1 MYVSW
6 RLFDEVIIVV
16 NSFGQG
22 YVVDPD
28 NKKQLETAMRWAE
41 KSSDK
46 APEVIRTANKDFELS
61 LYDCAGHSSCG
72 GKLSFWNCKIEKDGK
87 SYIIGINTDSLLSL
101 MKHSTFVN
109 GKCQSKLFFA
119 KQAGNTCLIHT
130 GMQEY
135 GEAVKSIQLKKDL
148 STKKTKNWQ
157 VGKNYVTATCNDLYL
172 GEIYV
177 PIFTRESF
185 PSYDAGILDSLPEEV
200 RDCLFEC
207 KDHRLKQ
214 YSNRYA
220 HILKI
225 SVDKTY
231 KRKIKAMSY
240 DIPDF
245 VKATGVESEK
255 DLTWDKLFKVLKK
268 SMKDIRKDFVKFKKE
283 EESECFNWDFV
294 TEACYHNN
302 LFVDYCMAKDDDSQK
317 MPARQQGQIDIG
329 VGDNYN
335 EQVQELLDLS
345 KEVYLQ
351 LITKDGIDCGATL
364 RNISNLVRST
374 NGEITDLDIEIV
386 KAVFENIDKQVKDL
400 LKTKNQKSLFII
412 EHDDEEEYIYD
423 TEEARDHLIELLRK

>member
-1 MYVSW
+1 MSYVSW

-22 YVVDPD
+22 YVVDPA
-28 NKKQLETAMRWAE
+28 NKKQLDTAMRWAE
-41 KSSDK
+41 KHSTK

-61 LYDCAGHSSCG
+61 LYDCAEHSSCG

-109 GKCQSKLFFA
+109 GKCQNKLFFA

-135 GEAVKSIQLKKDL
+135 DEAVKSIKLKKDL

-177 PIFTRESF
+177 PIFTRESSS
-185 PSYDAGILDSLPEEV
+185 SYDAGIFDSLPEEV
-200 RDCLFEC
+200 RDYLFDNMDI
-207 KDHRLKQ
+207 KSIQ
-214 YSNRYA
+214 YYSRYA

-225 SVDKTY
+225 HVDKTY
-231 KRKIKAMSY
+231 KRKVKALTY
-240 DIPDF
+240 DMPDF

-255 DLTWDKLFKVLKK
+255 DLTWDKLFKTLKK
-268 SMKDIRKDFVKFKKE
+268 SMKDIRSYFAKLKE
-283 EESECFNWDFV
+283 EQNGRFNWDFV
-294 TEACYHNN
+294 TEACYRNN
-302 LFVDYCMAKDDDSQK
+302 VFIENCITRDDDSQK
-317 MPARQQGQIDIG
+317 MPARQQGQIDLG
-329 VGDNYN
+329 VGENYN
-335 EQVQELLDLS
+335 EQVQELLDTS

-351 LITKDGIDCGATL
+351 LIKDGIECGITL
-364 RNISNLVRST
+364 GNIGNLVRST
-374 NGEITDLDIEIV
+374 NGEITDLDIEII
-386 KAVFENIDKQVKDL
+386 KKVFEGIEKQVQEL
-400 LKTKNQKSLFII
+400 LEEKNQKSLFILV
-412 EHDDEEEYIYD
+412 HDEVEEYIYD
-423 TEEARDHLIELLRK
+423 TEEARDRLIEVLRK

>member
-1 MYVSW
+1 MSYVSW

-22 YVVDPD
+22 YVVDPA
-28 NKKQLETAMRWAE
+28 NKKQLDTAMRWAE
-41 KSSDK
+41 KHSDK

-61 LYDCAGHSSCG
+61 LYDCAGHSSQG

-135 GEAVKSIQLKKDL
+135 DEAVKSIQLKKEL

-157 VGKNYVTATCNDLYL
+157 VGKNYVTAICNDLYL

-177 PIFTRESF
+177 PIFTREPSL
-185 PSYDAGILDSLPEEV
+185 SYDAGIFDSLPEEV
-200 RDCLFEC
+200 KDYLFEGQ
-207 KDHRLKQ
+207 DHRLRQ
-214 YSNRYA
+214 YSSRYA

-231 KRKIKAMSY
+231 KRKVKALTY

-255 DLTWDKLFKVLKK
+255 DLTWDKLFNVLKK
-268 SMKDIRKDFVKFKKE
+268 SMKGIRSYFAKLKE
-283 EESECFNWDFV
+283 EQNGCFNWDFI

-302 LFVDYCMAKDDDSQK
+302 VFIENCIARDDDSQK
-317 MPARQQGQIDIG
+317 MPARQQGQIDLG
-329 VGDNYN
+329 VGENYN
-335 EQVQELLDLS
+335 EQVQELLDTS

-351 LITKDGIDCGATL
+351 LIKDGIECGITL
-364 RNISNLVRST
+364 EKLGNLVRST

-386 KAVFENIDKQVKDL
+386 KAVFDNIDKQVQEWL
-400 LKTKNQKSLFII
+400 EEKNQKSLFILV
-412 EHDDEEEYIYD
+412 HDEMEEYIYN
-423 TEEARDHLIELLRK
+423 TEEARDRLIEVLRK

>member
-1 MYVSW
+1 
-6 RLFDEVIIVV
+6 
-16 NSFGQG
+16 
-22 YVVDPD
+22 
-28 NKKQLETAMRWAE
+28 
-41 KSSDK
+41 
-46 APEVIRTANKDFELS
+46 
-61 LYDCAGHSSCG
+61 
-72 GKLSFWNCKIEKDGK
+72 
-87 SYIIGINTDSLLSL
+87 
-101 MKHSTFVN
+101 
-109 GKCQSKLFFA
+109 
-119 KQAGNTCLIHT
+119 
-130 GMQEY
+130 MQEY
-135 GEAVKSIQLKKDL
+135 DEAVKSIQLKKDL

-185 PSYDAGILDSLPEEV
+185 PSYDAGILDRLPEEV
-200 RDCLFEC
+200 RDYLFEC
-207 KDHRLKQ
+207 KDSRLKQ

-220 HILKI
+220 RILKI
-225 SVDKTY
+225 SVDKAY

-268 SMKDIRKDFVKFKKE
+268 SMKDIRKDFVKFKE

-317 MPARQQGQIDIG
+317 MPARQQGQIDLG

-400 LKTKNQKSLFII
+400 LKTKNQKTLFII

-423 TEEARDHLIELLRK
+423 TEEARDRLIELLRK